1 MSCDGLGDRHPN
13 KTPSKLSIFVHKKH
27 EKNTIL
33 VIKKE
38 KKKVQMTMPKPIEV
52 AIIPPSAFV
61 HHQLSLLGAFFSF
74 FLVSK

>member
-33 VIKKE
+33 VIKKRKE
-38 KKKVQMTMPKPIEV
+38 KSSNDNAK
-52 AIIPPSAFV
+52 AD
-61 HHQLSLLGAFFSF
+61 
-74 FLVSK
+74 